1 MPPDGP
7 PERPLSERSLPP
19 PRRPAPPASNR
30 PAPPK
35 HDYAAEEAAARQQAD
50 IGLLV
55 RRGSFAEAEAAAQAI
70 LAARPGDAFAH
81 ETLGDVLA
89 GRGDADGAKAAYKA
103 ALAHEPGRASAESK
117 FATLT
122 LEGAESRRRSA
133 LGVGYA
139 AEDTHLVRSGA
150 GRGLWA
156 GIVGSA
162 ICPGLG
168 QIVQGQ
174 VVKGVILVAIYV
186 AGLGMLALLP
196 KGNPGQSYFGPGFWL
211 ISALMTADWVYAVAD
226 IAFASKSAD

>member
-1 MPPDGP
+1 MFWRPEAMWTGRKPPTK
-7 PERPLSERSLPP
+7 RRWRRS
-19 PRRPAPPASNR
+19 RA
-30 PAPPK
+30 
-35 HDYAAEEAAARQQAD
+35 
-50 IGLLV
+50 
-55 RRGSFAEAEAAAQAI
+55 
-70 LAARPGDAFAH
+70 
-81 ETLGDVLA
+81 
-89 GRGDADGAKAAYKA
+89 
-103 ALAHEPGRASAESK
+103 RASAESK

-122 LEGAESRRRSA
+122 LQGAESHRRAA

-139 AEDTHLVRSGA
+139 AEDTHLVRAGA

-174 VVKGVILVAIYV
+174 VTKGVILVAIYI

-196 KGNPGQSYFGPGFWL
+196 KGSSGQSYFGPGFWI

>member
-7 PERPLSERSLPP
+7 PERPLP
-19 PRRPAPPASNR
+19 PRRPVPPVPNR
-30 PAPPK
+30 PVPPK
-35 HDYAAEEAAARQQAD
+35 HDYAAEEAAVREQAA
-50 IGLLV
+50 ISLLV

-70 LAARPGDAFAH
+70 LATRPGDAFAH

-89 GRGDADGAKAAYKA
+89 GRGDVDGATAAYKA
-103 ALAHEPGRASAESK
+103 ALAQEPGRASAESK

-122 LEGAESRRRSA
+122 LEGEETRRRA
-133 LGVGYA
+133 RLGVGYA

-174 VVKGVILVAIYV
+174 VVKGVILVAIYI
-186 AGLGMLALLP
+186 AGLGLLALLP
-196 KGNPGQSYFGPGFWL
+196 KGTAGQSYFGPGFWI

-226 IAFASKSAD
+226 IALASKSAD

>member
-7 PERPLSERSLPP
+7 PERPLSERPLP
-19 PRRPAPPASNR
+19 PRRPAPPVSNR

-35 HDYAAEEAAARQQAD
+35 RDYAAEEATAREQAA
-50 IGLLV
+50 IGLLL

-70 LAARPGDAFAH
+70 LATRPGDAFAQ

-89 GRGDADGAKAAYKA
+89 GRGDVDGAKAAYKA
-103 ALAHEPGRASAESK
+103 ALAQEPGRPSAESK
-117 FATLT
+117 FAMLT
-122 LEGAESRRRSA
+122 LQGEETRRRAA

-139 AEDTHLVRSGA
+139 AEDAHLVRSGA

-174 VVKGVILVAIYV
+174 VVKGAILVAIYV
-186 AGLGMLALLP
+186 AGLGLLAVLP
-196 KGNPGQSYFGPGFWL
+196 KGSPGQSYFGPGFWL

>member
-7 PERPLSERSLPP
+7 PERPLP
-19 PRRPAPPASNR
+19 PRRPAP
-30 PAPPK
+30 APPRR
-35 HDYAAEEAAARQQAD
+35 DYAAEESAAREQAA
-50 IGLLV
+50 ISLLV

-70 LAARPGDAFAH
+70 LATRPGDAFAQ

-89 GRGDADGAKAAYKA
+89 GRGDVDGAKAAYKA

-122 LEGAESRRRSA
+122 LEGEELRRRA
-133 LGVGYA
+133 TLGVGYA

-174 VVKGVILVAIYV
+174 VTKGVILVAIYV

-196 KGNPGQSYFGPGFWL
+196 KGGSGHSYFGVGFWL

-226 IAFASKSAD
+226 IALATKSPD

>member
-7 PERPLSERSLPP
+7 PERPLRERPLPERSLAPA
-19 PRRPAPPASNR
+19 RPA
-30 PAPPK
+30 APK
-35 HDYAAEEAAARQQAD
+35 RDYAAEEAAVQQQAAVS
-50 IGLLV
+50 LLV
-55 RRGSFAEAEAAAQAI
+55 RRGSFDEAEAAARAI
-70 LAARPGDAFAH
+70 LATRPGDAFAH

-89 GRGDADGAKAAYKA
+89 ARGDGEGAKAAYKTA
-103 ALAHEPGRASAESK
+103 MAHEPGRASAESK

-122 LEGAESRRRSA
+122 LEGAEAQRRA
-133 LGVGYA
+133 AMGVGYA
-139 AEDTHLVRSGA
+139 AEDAHLVRSGA

-174 VVKGVILVAIYV
+174 VTKGVILVAIYV

-196 KGNPGQSYFGPGFWL
+196 KGDSGHSYFGVGFWL

-226 IAFASKSAD
+226 IAFSARSSD

>member
-7 PERPLSERSLPP
+7 PERPLP
-19 PRRPAPPASNR
+19 PRRPAPPASAR

-35 HDYAAEEAAARQQAD
+35 RDYAAEEAAAREQAD
-50 IGLLV
+50 ISLLV
-55 RRGSFAEAEAAAQAI
+55 RRGSFAEAEATAQGI

-139 AEDTHLVRSGA
+139 AEDTHLIRSGA

-196 KGNPGQSYFGPGFWL
+196 KGSPGQSYFGPGFWI

>member
-7 PERPLSERSLPP
+7 PERPLLPSRP
-19 PRRPAPPASNR
+19 APVRPAPPR
-30 PAPPK
+30 R
-35 HDYAAEEAAARQQAD
+35 DYAAEEAAAREQAAVA
-50 IGLLV
+50 LLV

-70 LAARPGDAFAH
+70 LAMRPGDAFAH

-89 GRGDADGAKAAYKA
+89 GRGDVDGAKAAYKA
-103 ALAHEPGRASAESK
+103 ALAQEPGRASAESK
-117 FATLT
+117 FALLT
-122 LEGAESRRRSA
+122 LEGEEIRRRA
-133 LGVGYA
+133 TLGVGYA

-186 AGLGMLALLP
+186 AGLGLLALLP
-196 KGNPGQSYFGPGFWL
+196 RGTSGQSYFGPGFWL

-226 IAFASKSAD
+226 IALASKSAD

>member
-1 MPPDGP
+1 MPPEGP
-7 PERPLSERSLPP
+7 PELPQHPHSPVPP
-19 PRRPAPPASNR
+19 PRVPPRPPAVRPAPPR
-30 PAPPK
+30 R
-35 HDYAAEEAAARQQAD
+35 DYAAEEAAAKEQAA
-50 IGLLV
+50 ISLLL

-70 LAARPGDAFAH
+70 LATRPNDAFAQ

-89 GRGDADGAKAAYKA
+89 ARGDVDGAKAAYKTA
-103 ALAHEPGRASAESK
+103 MAHEPGRASAESK

-122 LEGAESRRRSA
+122 LEGEEARRRAA

-174 VVKGVILVAIYV
+174 TTKGVILVAIYI

-196 KGNPGQSYFGPGFWL
+196 KGDSGHSYFGVGFWL

-226 IAFASKSAD
+226 IAYSGRS

>member
-7 PERPLSERSLPP
+7 PERPLFERPLP
-19 PRRPAPPASNR
+19 PRRPS
-30 PAPPK
+30 PPK
-35 HDYAAEEAAARQQAD
+35 RDYAAEEAAVREQAA
-50 IGLLV
+50 ISLLV

-70 LAARPGDAFAH
+70 LATRPGDAFAQ

-89 GRGDADGAKAAYKA
+89 GRGDVTGAKAAYKA
-103 ALAHEPGRASAESK
+103 ALALEPGRASAESK
-117 FATLT
+117 FALLT
-122 LEGAESRRRSA
+122 LEGEETRRRA
-133 LGVGYA
+133 TLGVGYA

-156 GIVGSA
+156 GIAGSA

-174 VVKGVILVAIYV
+174 VVKGVILVAIYI

-196 KGNPGQSYFGPGFWL
+196 RGTAGQSYFGPGFWI
-211 ISALMTADWVYAVAD
+211 ISALMTADWIYAVAD
-226 IAFASKSAD
+226 IALASKSAD